1 MLIPVSRRQL
11 QTIAQYKQPVQTNQV
26 VFSNGGDELILTT
39 GDGQVKILDY
49 PSMVLLISLS
59 QLFSSEANATLLT
72 HSPPRLYY
80 ILSTPILLPA
90 TV

>member
-11 QTIAQYKQPVQTNQV
+11 QIIAQYKQPIQTNQI

-49 PSMVLLISLS
+49 PSMVMLLPDIS
-59 QLFSSEANATLLT
+59 QLSEILHASSSSIVSSRHVTD
-72 HSPPRLYY
+72 
-80 ILSTPILLPA
+80 LSSI
-90 TV
+90 